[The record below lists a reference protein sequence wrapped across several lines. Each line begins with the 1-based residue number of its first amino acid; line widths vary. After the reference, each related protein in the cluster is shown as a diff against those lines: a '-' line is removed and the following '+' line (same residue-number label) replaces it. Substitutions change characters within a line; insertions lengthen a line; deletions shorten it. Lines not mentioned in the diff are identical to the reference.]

1 MTVPTATG
9 LEAAQTWRNLADL
22 WPLLHAYLEPR
33 KSGADTVRTP
43 PASKPPMSLVASDL
57 IQEISNAAFG
67 YAAML
72 MDETNDYTPS
82 ADVPSRLREIAE
94 RHGHFT
100 ASTDTRI
107 AHRIIEGKRQQ
118 EPPLVEI
125 LVALD
130 FCNDAHELM
139 RKAVGLIEK
148 PVPKR
153 WKGPCIEF
161 GCEGQLFVAPGRA
174 AATCDLCGADVDP
187 ATTNERLAKAL
198 DSHLVKA
205 NEITTAMK
213 WLGAKVQYSTI
224 RTWIH
229 RGRLVPVMSTTDR
242 EGKPLVLYR
251 MTDVMD
257 LAKVRVAA

>member
-57 IQEISNAAFG
+57 IQEISDWAWF
-67 YAAML
+67 YAAAL
-72 MDETNDYTPS
+72 MDETADGYVPS
-82 ADVPSRLREIAE
+82 ADVPSRLREIAN

-100 ASTDTRI
+100 TVPDRT
-107 AHRIIEGKRQQ
+107 
-118 EPPLVEI
+118 
-125 LVALD
+125 ALD
-130 FCNDAHELM
+130 FCDQAHELM

-153 WKGPCIEF
+153 WVGPCLDT
-161 GCEGQLFVAPGRA
+161 CEGQLFVAPGRA
-174 AATCDLCGADVDP
+174 AATCDLCGADVDLG
-187 ATTNERLAKAL
+187 AVNARLSRAL
-198 DSHLVKA
+198 ESHLVKA
-205 NEITTAMK
+205 DEITTALRMLENK
-213 WLGAKVQYSTI
+213 TPYSTI
-224 RTWIH
+224 RTWIW
-229 RGRLVPVMSTTDR
+229 RKRLKPVIESVDR
-242 EGKPLVLYR
+242 EGKPLTLYR
-251 MTDVMD
+251 LTDVLD

>member
-57 IQEISNAAFG
+57 IREISEWAWF
-67 YAAML
+67 YAAAL
-72 MDETNDYTPS
+72 MDETTDGYVPS
-82 ADVPSRLREIAE
+82 ADVPSRLREIAN

-100 ASTDTRI
+100 TVPDRT
-107 AHRIIEGKRQQ
+107 
-118 EPPLVEI
+118 
-125 LVALD
+125 ALD
-130 FCNDAHELM
+130 FCDQAHELM

-161 GCEGQLFVAPGRA
+161 GCDGQLFVAPGRG

-187 ATTNERLAKAL
+187 GTTNERLAKAL